1 MFHLLGQYL
10 GAIVDAGVLP
20 AEQYELFARLLGYI
34 STRAIA
40 ALLTSFVVTMLV
52 GGRAIRW
59 LHRHHMRDRVKEFG
73 ALSAT
78 DKRGTPTM
86 GGIVIIAATVL
97 PTLLWCD
104 LTNRFVHIALA
115 AIVWFGILGAIDDY
129 LKINPVR
136 SRRGLRPLHK
146 LILQG
151 LFALI
156 LAAIYLSP
164 ETSPV
169 PPDMASDWFVP
180 FYKHAVFDDVGWWY
194 LPYIVFV
201 VLLISNSV
209 NLTDGMDGLAIMP
222 ANFAVV
228 VYGIVAYVIG
238 NAVFARYLQFGYVS
252 GSGELLIFC
261 SALFGAGMGF
271 LWYNAYPAQVIMGD
285 TGSMALGG
293 VLATLAIM
301 LKQEVLF
308 VIVGGVFIAEALSSL
323 IQEKIGENF
332 LGRRIFYRA
341 PLHHQMEYLGLAE
354 TKVVIRMWIIA
365 GILAMVGLASLKL
378 R

>member
-1 MFHLLGQYL
+1 MLFHFAQWLSSLDI
-10 GAIVDAGVLP
+10 ASVDTVAAVV
-20 AEQYELFARLLGYI
+20 RLASYI
-34 STRAIA
+34 TVRAIA
-40 ALLTSFVVTMLV
+40 AFLTSFVVTMFL
-52 GGRAIRW
+52 GGRIIRW
-59 LHRHHMRDRVKEFG
+59 LHRRRIRDQVKDFG
-73 ALSAT
+73 TISST

-86 GGIVIIAATVL
+86 GGLIIIAATIV
-97 PTLLWCD
+97 PALLWCD
-104 LTNRFVHIALA
+104 LTNRFVQIILA
-115 AIVWFGILGAIDDY
+115 AVVWFGTIGLLDDY
-129 LKINPVR
+129 FKLRPLR
-136 SRRGLRPLHK
+136 GRRGLGETQK

-151 LFALI
+151 TFALALGI
-156 LAAIYLSP
+156 VYLWP

-169 PPDMASDWFVP
+169 SATIASNWYVP
-180 FYKHAVFDDVGWWY
+180 FYKYPVFRNLGWWY
-194 LPYIVFV
+194 LPFIVFV

-222 ANFAVV
+222 ANFAVF
-228 VYGIVAYVIG
+228 VYGIFAYMMG
-238 NAVFARYLQFGYVS
+238 NAVFARYLQYSFIP

-261 SALFGAGMGF
+261 AALFGAGMGF

-293 VLATLAIM
+293 ALATLAVL

-308 VIVGGVFIAEALSSL
+308 VIVGGVFIVEALSSL

-341 PLHHQMEYLGLAE
+341 PLHHQMEYQGLAE

-365 GILAMVGLASLKL
+365 GILAMIGLASLKI